1 MKKRKLGF
9 TDMQFTQIGLGTWA
23 IGGGDNPFG
32 WGPQDDK
39 DSIATIQQ
47 ALDLGI
53 NWIDTAAGY
62 GAGHSEEVV
71 GDAIA
76 GRRQDVFIATKCGVL
91 WQEDGSNIYFNL
103 AADSIRTEVEQSL
116 KRLKTDYIDLYQ
128 IHWPTDNDADIEE
141 GWGAIAGLIKAGKV
155 RYGGVSNF
163 NVDQLRIAQKIHP
176 VASLQPPYSMLER
189 GVENDILA
197 FCGQNDIG
205 VIAYSPMQAG
215 MLTGK
220 MTAARVAAFP
230 DDDWRKGSPHFQEP
244 GLSINL
250 ELVEKLGTIAARL
263 SRPVSHLAIA
273 WVLRRSEVTGAI
285 VGGRR
290 PDQIAETAKAG
301 DFSLSAEDEAAIDQL
316 LKERDEKLAAA
327 G

>member
-263 SRPVSHLAIA
+263 NRPVSHLAIA

-301 DFSLSAEDEAAIDQL
+301 DFALSAEDEAAIDQL

-327 G
+327 V